1 MRRSIKR
8 TAAGTPDK
16 CSRATVYTCASISY
30 DPGPREQTSASSPLP
45 VARNFSNRLP
55 SRPLVNC
62 EASTFNPGH
71 SAIMESDKKMAIF
84 DWRVSSDEIPR
95 NGENFCLSIFR
106 FSIRKF
112 RGTIFF
118 FSIDYIF
125 SETFLSYYWTRK
137 VIFNIHGVLLQIL
150 RDCTEDDRVIN
161 K

>member
-71 SAIMESDKKMAIF
+71 SAIVESDKKMAIF

-95 NGENFCLSIFR
+95 NGEILPLNFSIFDSKISR
-106 FSIRKF
+106 NNFLLL
-112 RGTIFF
+112 
-118 FSIDYIF
+118 DYMF

-137 VIFNIHGVLLQIL
+137 VIFNIHGLVLLQVL

>member
-71 SAIMESDKKMAIF
+71 SAIVESDKKMAIF

-95 NGENFCLSIFR
+95 NGEILPLNFSIFDSKISR
-106 FSIRKF
+106 NNFLLL
-112 RGTIFF
+112 
-118 FSIDYIF
+118 DYMF

-137 VIFNIHGVLLQIL
+137 VIFNIHGLVLFQVL

>member
-1 MRRSIKR
+1 MLPCTRVHRFHTILDPENRPLPPPHYPLPGISQIDFRPGRSLIAR
-8 TAAGTPDK
+8 PPLLI
-16 CSRATVYTCASISY
+16 RATARSWNQIRRWRFST
-30 DPGPREQTSASSPLP
+30 GEFRQT
-45 VARNFSNRLP
+45 RFRGTG
-55 SRPLVNC
+55 R
-62 EASTFNPGH
+62 
-71 SAIMESDKKMAIF
+71 
-84 DWRVSSDEIPR
+84 
-95 NGENFCLSIFR
+95 FCLSIFR

>member
-30 DPGPREQTSASSPLP
+30 DPGPREQTSASSSLP

-62 EASTFNPGH
+62 EASTFNPGY
-71 SAIMESDKKMAIF
+71 SAIVESDKKMAIF

-95 NGENFCLSIFR
+95 NGEILPLNFSIFDSKISR
-106 FSIRKF
+106 NNFLLL
-112 RGTIFF
+112 
-118 FSIDYIF
+118 DYMF

-137 VIFNIHGVLLQIL
+137 VIFNIHGLVLLQVL

>member
-71 SAIMESDKKMAIF
+71 SAIVESDKKMAIF

-95 NGENFCLSIFR
+95 NGEILLLNFSIFDSKISR
-106 FSIRKF
+106 NNFLLL
-112 RGTIFF
+112 
-118 FSIDYIF
+118 DYMF

-137 VIFNIHGVLLQIL
+137 VIFNIHGLVLLQVL

>member
-71 SAIMESDKKMAIF
+71 SAIVESDKKMAIF

-95 NGENFCLSIFR
+95 NGEILPLNFSIFDSKISR
-106 FSIRKF
+106 NNFLLL
-112 RGTIFF
+112 
-118 FSIDYIF
+118 DYMF

>member
-71 SAIMESDKKMAIF
+71 SAIVESDKKMAIF

-95 NGENFCLSIFR
+95 NGEILPLNFSIFDSKISR
-106 FSIRKF
+106 NNFLLL
-112 RGTIFF
+112 
-118 FSIDYIF
+118 DYMF
-125 SETFLSYYWTRK
+125 SEIFLSYYWTRK